1 MWTIGENVLKRYTF
15 LYDNAFNALMGAC
28 KNKPTIVWA
37 KLFCF
42 VFVETKKYT
51 VKNVG
56 SISTALS
63 SPVPEGPPSEEFGG
77 EGVGEAWPYF
87 PNRPLFKP
95 TVQCSPCRQ
104 VVPWRPVLQ
113 KHSVYGSHI
122 AELGHLQLSEQ
133 LTPYLLIGQIE
144 MKIWKTCWFYNNK
157 KKPATWPQMASLG
170 QDHILVQFTPKNLSG
185 HSWRN

>member
-1 MWTIGENVLKRYTF
+1 
-15 LYDNAFNALMGAC
+15 MGAC

-42 VFVETKKYT
+42 LFLETKKYT

-87 PNRPLFKP
+87 PNRPVFKP

-104 VVPWRPVLQ
+104 VVP
-113 KHSVYGSHI
+113 
-122 AELGHLQLSEQ
+122 
-133 LTPYLLIGQIE
+133 
-144 MKIWKTCWFYNNK
+144 
-157 KKPATWPQMASLG
+157 
-170 QDHILVQFTPKNLSG
+170 
-185 HSWRN
+185 